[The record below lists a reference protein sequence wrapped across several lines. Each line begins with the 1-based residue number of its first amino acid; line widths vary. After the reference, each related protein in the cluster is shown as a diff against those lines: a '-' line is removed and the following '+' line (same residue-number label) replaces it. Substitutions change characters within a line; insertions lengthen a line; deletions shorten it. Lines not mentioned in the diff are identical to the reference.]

1 MTPVFLSLAEVVEI
15 HRDQIE
21 RYGGHAGIRDLGL
34 LQSALAMPGAGFGGK
49 YLHSDL
55 IEMAAAYLFH
65 IVQNHPFVDGNKRTG
80 TVAGIVFLSLNG
92 IELEADETQLEQLVI
107 DVAKGKAG
115 KSAVADFLR
124 RNSRA

>member
-34 LQSALAMPGAGFGGK
+34 LQSALVLPGAGFGGK

-65 IVQNHPFVDGNKRTG
+65 IVQNLPFVDGNKRTG

>member
-1 MTPVFLSLAEVVEI
+1 MTPVFLSLAEAVEI

-21 RYGGHAGIRDLGL
+21 RYGGQAGSRDLGL

-65 IVQNHPFVDGNKRTG
+65 IVQNHPFVGGNKRTG